1 MRTRLT
7 VVMGCVVAIVVMVIT
22 PCAHAQVQT
31 LQATGSSVGAGG
43 TETGGH
49 GWAVIPHKLERHT
62 LVHLPPRT
70 KGSESVDD
78 TVPGGT
84 VRRAGS
90 LSRLPVAMAATG
102 RRVVLVYDPIAD
114 GPEQRWPIR
123 SMTAEPVGM
132 GVYSYFP
139 EGTGGGF
146 EIEPSLVAR
155 GRMLG
160 ASGVQDQIFVLLEG
174 EGGATLHALSRE
186 GWRKVELPSDIF
198 EPRMVPGHP
207 KAVALLG
214 GDGQLWLGKLT
225 GVEITWSVDADRGW
239 IPGWHE
245 QHPEEVVESVGRTG
259 GDEDVAGDEI
269 KDGLAAQPSVDG
281 MAPQTDRLG
290 QVMWVGDDL
299 ARVRVEGDAVVV
311 DRIGLDGHVEF
322 LRTEVLRSRYAALP
336 MVRDGRLVFL
346 WPAEEAS
353 RRTPLLVT
361 EVSAWT
367 GRVLYDDAAQVAGP
381 VSTRDFRLL
390 ALSLLAM
397 MTGVLVFVLRQP
409 PSLDAIVLPTGTAL
423 APAGRRVAATLL
435 DWCMLSTVA
444 ALILDLPLSQTTS
457 LIGLV
462 MDPVLRNGN
471 GLVMAISV
479 LGLAWLWGTLFE
491 GFWGRTPGKWLIGLR
506 VGRAGSVD
514 DTQTGRIGLGRAAAR
529 NLFKWFML
537 PWAAAEAFSPEC
549 RHRGDQLTGLAV
561 LVDLEVEEPEPHA
574 GTISGGGQDD
584 QPLQADESGTD
595 RPERESGEQGPPD
608 AR

>member
-7 VVMGCVVAIVVMVIT
+7 VVIGCVVATVLMVT
-22 PCAHAQVQT
+22 RCAHAQVQT
-31 LQATGSSVGAGG
+31 LPATGSSLSVGGVD
-43 TETGGH
+43 TGGH

-70 KGSESVDD
+70 KGSDSIDD

-102 RRVVLVYDPIAD
+102 RRVVLVYEPIAD

-123 SMTAEPVGM
+123 SMTAEPVGL

-160 ASGVQDQIFVLLEG
+160 AMGVQDQIFVLLEDE
-174 EGGATLHALSRE
+174 EGASLHALGRG
-186 GWRKVELPSDIF
+186 GWREVELPAGVIG
-198 EPRMVPGHP
+198 PRIVSGHP

-214 GDGQLWLGKLT
+214 GDGQLWLGMVK
-225 GVEITWSVDADRGW
+225 GVEITWAVDADRGW

-245 QHPEEVVESVGRTG
+245 QLSEAVLEPVVESG
-259 GDEDVAGDEI
+259 GDETGLDPAG
-269 KDGLAAQPSVDG
+269 VDQAG
-281 MAPQTDRLG
+281 QASEVERAPEGDRLG
-290 QVMWVGDDL
+290 QVLWVGDDL

-311 DRIGLDGHVEF
+311 DRISPDGQSEF
-322 LRTEVLRSRYAALP
+322 VRTEVRRSRYAVLP

-346 WPAEEAS
+346 WPTEEAS
-353 RRTPLLVT
+353 QRTPMLVT

-367 GRVLYDDAAQVAGP
+367 GRVMYDEEAQVAGP

-409 PSLDAIVLPTGTAL
+409 PSLDAIVLPAGTAL

-435 DWCMLSTVA
+435 DWCMLSTIA

-462 MDPVLRNGN
+462 MDPTLRNGD
-471 GLVMAISV
+471 GLVMAIAV
-479 LGLAWLWGTLFE
+479 LGLAWLWGTVFE

-506 VGRAGSVD
+506 VGRAGSVA
-514 DTQTGRIGLGRAAAR
+514 DTQSGSGGLGRAAAR
-529 NLFKWFML
+529 NLLKWFML

-549 RHRGDQLTGLAV
+549 RHRGDQLTGQAV
-561 LVDLEVEEPEPHA
+561 LVDLEVGEPSPETGTGSGSDGDEQAPQDGEP
-574 GTISGGGQDD
+574 
-584 QPLQADESGTD
+584 GTD
-595 RPERESGEQGPPD
+595 RPGSESEEKGPPE
-608 AR
+608 ARQ